1 MAVKEEKK
9 RAIKRLKTVYPL
21 RAKVDES
28 YKKSV
33 EAMKAGKP
41 TAWAMGNWWE
51 ADSIMK
57 ALDLEVVYPENY
69 GTVCAAAGAAE
80 SYLNRSDAEGFPSHM
95 CGYARN
101 TIGYTARMM
110 KDLGGEIPLEAPM
123 GGMPIP
129 AVLVSR
135 VAACDAGYKWFQS
148 LGRYMDAPQFALDL
162 PHPGVKEL
170 SMEGTYEHIITL
182 IVEELREFVAFLE
195 HLLGRKMDWDK
206 LDEVVDYMI
215 EICRVWHEANEL
227 RKARPCP
234 MHSRDFWS
242 AMPAAVFLMG
252 DLQDSLERYKDM
264 YSDVKSMVDNHIGA
278 IDEEKY
284 RLEFAELPP
293 WHSLGFF
300 DELAERGWNF
310 VIESWNYHP
319 PVPIDLSGVSDP
331 LERVAKFSFQWFS
344 ARFPS
349 ALKDG
354 EYLGYMAYP
363 YMEYTREYKCDG
375 AFFHPLLTCRAA
387 TTHLPYVADMLLRR
401 LRVPSMVI
409 EGDIV
414 DLRLFDPADALSKA
428 EAFEETMEHYKEVR
442 KKEGFD
448 W

>member
-1 MAVKEEKK
+1 
-9 RAIKRLKTVYPL
+9 
-21 RAKVDES
+21 
-28 YKKSV
+28 
-33 EAMKAGKP
+33 
-41 TAWAMGNWWE
+41 
-51 ADSIMK
+51 
-57 ALDLEVVYPENY
+57 
-69 GTVCAAAGAAE
+69 
-80 SYLNRSDAEGFPSHM
+80 
-95 CGYARN
+95 
-101 TIGYTARMM
+101 
-110 KDLGGEIPLEAPM
+110 
-123 GGMPIP
+123 
-129 AVLVSR
+129 
-135 VAACDAGYKWFQS
+135 
-148 LGRYMDAPQFALDL
+148 
-162 PHPGVKEL
+162 
-170 SMEGTYEHIITL
+170 
-182 IVEELREFVAFLE
+182 
-195 HLLGRKMDWDK
+195 
-206 LDEVVDYMI
+206 
-215 EICRVWHEANEL
+215 
-227 RKARPCP
+227 
-234 MHSRDFWS
+234 
-242 AMPAAVFLMG
+242 
-252 DLQDSLERYKDM
+252 LERYKDL